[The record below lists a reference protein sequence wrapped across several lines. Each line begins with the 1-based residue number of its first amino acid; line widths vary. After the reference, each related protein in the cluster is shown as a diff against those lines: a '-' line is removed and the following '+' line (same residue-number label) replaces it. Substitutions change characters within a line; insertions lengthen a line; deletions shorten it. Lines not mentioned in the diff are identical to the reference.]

1 MTPAEKLAAVE
12 RTIEDFRWT
21 REHEHHGLIEYQTYL
36 SMCEIAAE
44 LRKGVPT
51 AAGPALTELQRRV
64 DRVQATN
71 TGTGFSITALKSLA
85 EEAIGRWATIRRAL
99 ELFEIGG

>member
-21 REHEHHGLIEYQTYL
+21 RDTDRTLVEYQTYL
-36 SMCEIAAE
+36 AMCEIAAE

-51 AAGPALTELQRRV
+51 AAGPALAELQRRI

-71 TGTGFSITALKSLA
+71 TGLGFSITALRSLA
-85 EEAIGRWATIRRAL
+85 EEVIGRWSTIRRSL
-99 ELFEIGG
+99 ERFEKEAT